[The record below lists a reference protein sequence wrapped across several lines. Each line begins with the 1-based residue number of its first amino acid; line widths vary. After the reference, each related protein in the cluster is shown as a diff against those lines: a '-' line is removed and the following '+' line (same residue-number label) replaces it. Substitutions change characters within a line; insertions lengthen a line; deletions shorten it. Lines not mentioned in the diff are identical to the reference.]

1 MIIDTE
7 LPITLTICQGSL
19 QIPSDARV
27 ELSETRVKIKSL
39 SKCQEEERKEKER
52 IALEEKE
59 KIALEEK
66 EKELRGK
73 ILERELK
80 NKEEESKTLEDE
92 EYKTFEEAYGI
103 MKKQP
108 VSMWFNTPQTLLS
121 QSRKELHNAAKEI
134 WDEVKADALIYERE
148 FRSVIN

>member
-7 LPITLTICQGSL
+7 LPITLTIALQGSL

-27 ELSETRVKIKSL
+27 DFSENVVKIKSL

-52 IALEEKE
+52 IDLEEKE

-92 EYKTFEEAYGI
+92 EYKTFEEAYGN
-103 MKKQP
+103 MKKQS
-108 VSMWFNTPQTLLS
+108 VSMWFNNPQSLIA
-121 QSRKELHNAAKEI
+121 QKELHNLGKEN
-134 WDEVKADALIYERE
+134 WEEVKADAGKLIYERE
-148 FRSVIN
+148 FRCVL